1 MNRKT
6 IVIAIS
12 ILIAF
17 CAGIYFW
24 AEWQK
29 QAFDASLPKPPAQNP
44 AAHGTKGHVHEHNVH
59 EDNMHGDNVHVKEA
73 PEPIHEEAPEPT
85 HTTERPL
92 TRETDDASGVAKDA
106 ATASNADTEPA
117 ATKPHRPLDP
127 EVLKDPHQ
135 RVKYMRKALVHRH
148 GEIPEIDTFLDLEV
162 KIFTAGVYTGADIL
176 RHAELNAR
184 LYPHPFNDVYLEKR
198 RAFVQEHGGESSL
211 FGTESPMVFPPHS
224 H

>member
-17 CAGIYFW
+17 CASIYFW

-29 QAFDASLPKPPAQNP
+29 QEFDASLPKPPEQNP
-44 AAHGTKGHVHEHNVH
+44 AAHGTKEHVHEH
-59 EDNMHGDNVHVKEA
+59 NMHGDNVHVKEA
-73 PEPIHEEAPEPT
+73 PEPIHEGAPEPT

-106 ATASNADTEPA
+106 ATASNADTEPAA

-162 KIFTAGVYTGADIL
+162 KIFTAGVYTGADII
-176 RHAELNAR
+176 RHAELQAQ
-184 LYPHPFNDVYLEKR
+184 LYPHPGNDVYLEKKR
-198 RAFVQEHGGESSL
+198 EFVQEHGGENSL
-211 FGTESPMVFPPHS
+211 FGPESPMVFPPHS